1 MLGGAMKQVY
11 KYNYEDHV
19 AIYAFDQR
27 AETQY
32 LHSQVLIKNRVLR

>member
-27 AETQY
+27 AEY
-32 LHSQVLIKNRVLR
+32 HHSQVLIKSRVLR